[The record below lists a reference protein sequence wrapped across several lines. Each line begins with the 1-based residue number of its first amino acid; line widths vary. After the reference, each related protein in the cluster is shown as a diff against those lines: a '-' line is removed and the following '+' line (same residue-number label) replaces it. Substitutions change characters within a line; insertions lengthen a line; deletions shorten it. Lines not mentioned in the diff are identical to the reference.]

1 MTGLITAGTYGAAV
15 IALAGAAGLVARLFK
30 KAVEESISSKLDA
43 LQRQLNEA
51 DEDLVRHNA
60 AVTLQ
65 LSRLEECLAEVRMQ
79 VFPNSGSS
87 LRDRVDELYELV
99 ASS

>member
-1 MTGLITAGTYGAAV
+1 MNGVLTAGAYAGALV
-15 IALAGAAGLVARLFK
+15 ALAGAVALGAALFK
-30 KAVEESISSKLDA
+30 KAVEESISHRLDA
-43 LQRQLNEA
+43 LQTQLNEA
-51 DEDLVRHNA
+51 DEDLAHHNTQ
-60 AVTLQ
+60 VTEQ
-65 LSRLEECLAEVRMQ
+65 LARLEQCLAEVKAQ